1 MCFNHNLSFI
11 AELEASGLLAVLSF
25 LGEGSLKM
33 VGQQYSAEQR
43 TFMAIEY
50 FKNVGTRGFMD
61 MIIADFVARYPNAM
75 PPFRLTTWRQAQHLD
90 HFSTVHNLNSIFM
103 PFS

>member
-1 MCFNHNLSFI
+1 MLPCVSTTISPSLQS
-11 AELEASGLLAVLSF
+11 SKPG

-61 MIIADFVARYPNAM
+61 MIIADFVAQYPNAM
-75 PPFRLTTWRQAQHLD
+75 PPSRITIW
-90 HFSTVHNLNSIFM
+90 
-103 PFS
+103 